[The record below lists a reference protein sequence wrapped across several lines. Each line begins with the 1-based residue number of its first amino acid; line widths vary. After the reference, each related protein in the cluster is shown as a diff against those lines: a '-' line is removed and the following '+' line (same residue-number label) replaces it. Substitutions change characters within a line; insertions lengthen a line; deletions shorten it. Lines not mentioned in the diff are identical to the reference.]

1 MLHILRACQDEVE
14 DADEDGMQ
22 QGFAMR
28 GRHTDWYELSASEI
42 TINLF
47 VYDGLQKMRMR
58 MILRCIACLTLS
70 VAAAA
75 ADPEIIMM
83 MMMVMAVI

>member
-1 MLHILRACQDEVE
+1 
-14 DADEDGMQ
+14 
-22 QGFAMR
+22 MR

-47 VYDGLQKMRMR
+47 VYDGLQKMGIR
-58 MILRCIACLTLS
+58 MIVRCIACLTLS

-75 ADPEIIMM
+75 ADPEMIMM